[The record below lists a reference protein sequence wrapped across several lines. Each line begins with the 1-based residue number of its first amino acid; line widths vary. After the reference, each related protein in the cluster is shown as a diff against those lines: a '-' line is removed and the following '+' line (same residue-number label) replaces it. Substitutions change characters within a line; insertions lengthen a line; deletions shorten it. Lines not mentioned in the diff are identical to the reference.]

1 MPNNFSEHAHYY
13 ILLSLFG
20 LLFVLQIWAMLK
32 IKLMLQRVLEIYK
45 RMQQMAALQNLG
57 DAQPSPKINVKYR
70 RICEYCRHRETF
82 LDAAGKTVFVY
93 QCGLSKQRI
102 NLGDSCAKFEFDP
115 QRAQI

>member
-1 MPNNFSEHAHYY
+1 MPDNFSEHIHYY
-13 ILLSLFG
+13 ILLALFG

-32 IKLMLQRVLEIYK
+32 IKLMLQRVLDIYR
-45 RMQQMAALQNLG
+45 RMQQIAALQKLG
-57 DAQPSPKINVKYR
+57 DAQPSPKINVNYK

-82 LDAAGKTVFVY
+82 LDASGKNVFVY

-102 NLGDSCAKFEFDP
+102 KLEDSCAHFEFDP